1 MNGLFRSKWIE
12 TLRCLAFFV
21 LVAATPKILAQ
32 GGLTPPGPPAPT
44 MKTLDQVEART
55 PVDAAHTPGDASN
68 LFIISQ
74 PGAYYLTGN
83 ITGVA
88 GKAGIKITAN
98 DVTLD
103 LNGFALVGPGGS
115 TRAID

>member
-1 MNGLFRSKWIE
+1 MNGLFRSKRIG
-12 TLRCLAFFV
+12 TLRCFALFLV
-21 LVAATPKILAQ
+21 VAATPQMYAQ
-32 GGLTPPGPPAPT
+32 GSLTPPGPPGPT

-55 PVDAAHTPGDASN
+55 PIDAVHTPGDASN

-98 DVTLD
+98 DVSLD
-103 LNGFALVGPGGS
+103 LNGFALLGPGG
-115 TRAID
+115 